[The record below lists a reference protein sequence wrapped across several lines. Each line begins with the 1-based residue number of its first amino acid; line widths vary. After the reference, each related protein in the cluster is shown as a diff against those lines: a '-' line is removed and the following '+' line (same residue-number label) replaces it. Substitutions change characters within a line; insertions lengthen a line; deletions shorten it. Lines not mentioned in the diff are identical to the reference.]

1 MAPRKRRPFTGLLCK
16 PIDLADA
23 KPRGLRVSL
32 AEPPNESD
40 VKTHIMEEIEARYIA
55 LDTFFSLDSNS
66 LNIWEERAKA
76 LLTYRFE
83 IPAYALQSWEHLARY
98 LTHRYAPG
106 FSLKRPSK
114 NRFGAPLEWDYDKLA
129 KLFADVEFLRRNTS
143 MGLREIFE
151 KLPTQTREYTKRWGR
166 HRGKPGGLRKA
177 YAKAKKL
184 LDQDFKFQ
192 LHLCGGEVA
201 SRERPPA
208 DAARRAR
215 TAPDTA
221 PPLAPK
227 LAGQDRSQRWRAKQ
241 RFRQA
246 EFAYW
251 RLVAAKR
258 NNATAARCT
267 SPQTAPNPT
276 TQAPTSDAATR
287 GAAGKVSPVGRAQPR
302 RVRSTPPAL
311 RREQQ
316 RLAEQRTEQRVSEP
330 AAVCCLVRRIRGDAP
345 GHAGFQPA

>member
-1 MAPRKRRPFTGLLCK
+1 
-16 PIDLADA
+16 
-23 KPRGLRVSL
+23 
-32 AEPPNESD
+32 
-40 VKTHIMEEIEARYIA
+40 
-55 LDTFFSLDSNS
+55 
-66 LNIWEERAKA
+66 
-76 LLTYRFE
+76 
-83 IPAYALQSWEHLARY
+83 
-98 LTHRYAPG
+98 
-106 FSLKRPSK
+106 
-114 NRFGAPLEWDYDKLA
+114 
-129 KLFADVEFLRRNTS
+129 

-184 LDQDFKFQ
+184 LDKDFKFQ

-227 LAGQDRSQRWRAKQ
+227 LAGQGRSQRWRAKQ

-316 RLAEQRTEQRVSEP
+316 SRATHRTASLRARRSLLPCATNSRRCAWPCRISAGLSATSGGPPRAES
-330 AAVCCLVRRIRGDAP
+330 
-345 GHAGFQPA
+345 GHS